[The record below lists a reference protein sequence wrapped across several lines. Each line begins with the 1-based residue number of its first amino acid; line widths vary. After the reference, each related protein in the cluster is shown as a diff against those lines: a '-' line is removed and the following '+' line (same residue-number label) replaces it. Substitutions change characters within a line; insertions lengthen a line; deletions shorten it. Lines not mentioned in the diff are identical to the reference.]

1 MYIPKYIFPLLS
13 RSVWYFDWPHS
24 NFIAKIADNSDDFSR
39 KVEKNSCRN
48 LDANESSESL
58 HNKDFSLHLEEGLH
72 AFALVPRVAALHW
85 SHVL

>member
-1 MYIPKYIFPLLS
+1 MYFSSFS
-13 RSVWYFDWPHS
+13 RSVWYFNWLHS

-58 HNKDFSLHLEEGLH
+58 DNKDFFLHLEEGHL
-72 AFALVPRVAALHW
+72 AFAIVLSMVVLHR
-85 SHVL
+85 SCQ